1 MSIKINPNLVW
12 DYDIPTEDEQTE
24 AFRKWY
30 LARVLSRG
38 NTDDLREVGFD
49 LIYEYFP
56 SLNLPAKIRKFW
68 GWYFELPEVKAQ
80 YGSTHTI
87 SA

>member
-38 NTDDLREVGFD
+38 NADDLREVGID
-49 LIYEYFP
+49 LIYDYFP
-56 SLNLPAKIRKFW
+56 SLKLPAKIRNFW

-80 YGSTHTI
+80 YGATHTI